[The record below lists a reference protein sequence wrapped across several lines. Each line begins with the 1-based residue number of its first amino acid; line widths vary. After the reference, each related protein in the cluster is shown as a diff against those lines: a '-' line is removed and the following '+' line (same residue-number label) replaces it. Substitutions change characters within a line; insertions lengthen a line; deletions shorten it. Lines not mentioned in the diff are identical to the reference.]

1 MKKLFVAPAL
11 IILMAVSSCQ
21 KQDSTAEQELAERKA
36 QLDAREKG
44 LDTRE
49 KTLDARDR
57 VTTDTRATT
66 GLQAVPPD
74 AQAELKR
81 LIPDAAHVKAE
92 RQRRLQERMAQRQ
105 RKLEEIQKARV
116 PDTTGGSTG
125 TATSAASQGTAA
137 CTEDISPSPTQ
148 TPQ

>member
-1 MKKLFVAPAL
+1 MKKLFVVPAL
-11 IILMAVSSCQ
+11 IVFVAVSSCQ

-36 QLDAREKG
+36 QMDAREKALDARE
-44 LDTRE
+44 R
-49 KTLDARDR
+49 TLDARAR
-57 VTTDTRATT
+57 TTTDARATS

-92 RQRRLQERMAQRQ
+92 RQRRLQERIAQRQ
-105 RKLEEIQKARV
+105 RKLEEIQRARV
-116 PDTTGGSTG
+116 PDTTGASAG
-125 TATSAASQGTAA
+125 TATTGASAATAA
-137 CTEDISPSPTQ
+137 GTEDISPSPTQ